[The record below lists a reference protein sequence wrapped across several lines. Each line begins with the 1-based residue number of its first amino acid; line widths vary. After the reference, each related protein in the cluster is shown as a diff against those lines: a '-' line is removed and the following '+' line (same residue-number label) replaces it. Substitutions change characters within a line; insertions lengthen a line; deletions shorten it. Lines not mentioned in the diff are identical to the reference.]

1 MADLVTNI
9 GKGRHVYYAA
19 QAQAGTGGAVLR
31 AVVLEAAGLEGDD
44 ALQDY
49 DTLAALLAGAS
60 NEQTTMGRKALAGV
74 TVTVDD
80 VGNKASWTAG
90 DLVWADATGNPTG
103 KIVICFD
110 PTGASADSALVPLT
124 LHDFAVTPDGTSITA
139 SVGAGGIAISENA
152 A

>member
-1 MADLVTNI
+1 MADLVTNL

-19 QAQAGTGGAVLR
+19 QAQAGTGGAVMR
-31 AVVLEAAGLEGDD
+31 AVVLEAAGLEADD

-60 NEQTTMGRKALAGV
+60 NEQTTMGRKALTGV

-80 VGNKASWTAG
+80 AGNKASWTAG
-90 DLVWADATGNPTG
+90 DLVWTDATGNATG
-103 KIVICFD
+103 KIVICYD
-110 PTGASADSALVPLT
+110 PTGAGTDADLLPLT

-139 SVGAGGIAISENA
+139 SVGADGIAVSENPA
-152 A
+152 

>member
-9 GKGRHVYYAA
+9 GKGRHVYYAGV
-19 QAQAGTGGAVLR
+19 AQAGTGGAVLR

-60 NEQTTMGRKALAGV
+60 NEQTTMGRKALSGV

-103 KIVICFD
+103 KVVICFD
-110 PTGASADSALVPLT
+110 PTGAGTDAQLIPLT

-139 SVGAGGIAISENA
+139 SVGAGGIAVSENA

>member
-1 MADLVTNI
+1 MDLVTNI
-9 GKGRHVYYAA
+9 GKGRHVYYAGVA
-19 QAQAGTGGAVLR
+19 EAGTGGAVLR
-31 AVVLEAAGLEGDD
+31 AVVLEGDGLEADD

-60 NEQTTMGRKALAGV
+60 NEQTTMGRKALSGV

-90 DLVWADATGNPTG
+90 DLVWADATGNATG
-103 KIVICFD
+103 KIVVCYD
-110 PTGASADSALVPLT
+110 PDGSNTDAALIPLT

-139 SVGAGGIAISENA
+139 SVDADGLAVSSNT
-152 A
+152 

>member
-60 NEQTTMGRKALAGV
+60 NEQTTMGRKALTGV

-110 PTGASADSALVPLT
+110 PTGAGTDAQLVPLT

-139 SVGAGGIAISENA
+139 SVGAGGIAVSENA